1 MTASGYD
8 RAVQGERIALVDLL
22 DRLLAC
28 GVVIVGD
35 VTLSIADVD
44 LVTVSVRALVSS
56 VSALMETMDEPRQE
70 YS

>member
-1 MTASGYD
+1 VTASGYD